1 MIFVA
6 ISKAVFVLNILCTL
20 LSFYNVRLLN
30 KITLYVNL
38 ISPNHKNSLL
48 MGTHIKDLCLAENE
62 EGSLVGHVLLAVLS
76 LAWIIWHALTAYSL
90 YQSCSVFCKH
100 SNLLSIFFCLFR
112 YHLPKFPIKFY
123 LEILISLLHR
133 QNDSMHSSVVN
144 IQKDQ
149 ESIIF
154 R

>member
-1 MIFVA
+1 MILLWLHKGHMIFVA

-76 LAWIIWHALTAYSL
+76 LA
-90 YQSCSVFCKH
+90 
-100 SNLLSIFFCLFR
+100 
-112 YHLPKFPIKFY
+112 
-123 LEILISLLHR
+123 
-133 QNDSMHSSVVN
+133 
-144 IQKDQ
+144 
-149 ESIIF
+149 
-154 R
+154 